1 MSTTPQSVT
10 RLPRRPRR
18 PVRGDA
24 HERPA
29 PAFWTLVGPDGSG
42 KSTVLDLLHRKHGW
56 RVVSYDDA
64 YLGAHPLI
72 RALRELWI
80 DDAFLWR
87 GERYTSELVLAALH
101 PIVLHLRDEIT
112 RSDGSEP
119 VIVDSYYYKLLAK
132 CTLLGLRHQP
142 TFDVWRSFPKP
153 AGVFWLDVPPALA
166 WQRSGHGMH
175 VNAFEHY
182 GPVLDQAGFIRLQG
196 DLHAAVLAELG
207 DIPVTD
213 LDGCGTPEAL
223 VSAIRGTVEPVPA

>member
-1 MSTTPQSVT
+1 MSTQSAT
-10 RLPRRPRR
+10 RSSHKPRRP
-18 PVRGDA
+18 A
-24 HERPA
+24 PA

-101 PIVLHLRDEIT
+101 PIVLHLRDEIA
-112 RSDGSEP
+112 RSDGSGP

-132 CTLLGLRHQP
+132 CTLLGLSHQP

-153 AGVFWLDVPPALA
+153 AGVFWLDVPPTLA
-166 WQRSGHGMH
+166 WQRSGHGVH

-182 GPVLDQAGFIRLQG
+182 GPVLDRAAFIRLQG
-196 DLHAAVLAELG
+196 DLRAAVLAELG
-207 DIPVTD
+207 DEIPVTD
-213 LDGCGTPEAL
+213 IDGCGTPEAL
-223 VSAIRGTVEPVPA
+223 VSAIRGAVEPVLA